1 MYKIHNIIGLTKMLQ
16 PKFKLPVIFTTTV
29 FVSITLFIPSAAA
42 LVKVVLLTGPVAHIL
57 SNSAAY
63 FSRSSS
69 IPNDLLNELAR
80 PFYNVI
86 RFISPLRLNTRNE
99 EVGPD
104 ASRYNKQCLPGLLL
118 VHPNGVMKRSFL
130 EE

>member
-1 MYKIHNIIGLTKMLQ
+1 MLQ
-16 PKFKLPVIFTTTV
+16 PKLKLPAIFSAPV
-29 FVSITLFIPSAAA
+29 LVLFITLFTPSLAT
-42 LVKVVLLTGPVAHIL
+42 LVTVVLLAGPVAYIL
-57 SNSAAY
+57 SNSAVY

-69 IPNDLLNELAR
+69 TPNDLLNELAR
-80 PFYNVI
+80 PFYDVI

-104 ASRYNKQCLPGLLL
+104 ASRYDKQCLPGLLL
-118 VHPNGVMKRSFL
+118 VLPNAVMERSFL